1 MANHRP
7 RARNRRPADRAVCP
21 VCQAPVQAADPE
33 FPFCGR
39 RCKLIDLGKWF
50 DGERRI
56 STPMEEEDE

>member
-1 MANHRP
+1 
-7 RARNRRPADRAVCP
+7 